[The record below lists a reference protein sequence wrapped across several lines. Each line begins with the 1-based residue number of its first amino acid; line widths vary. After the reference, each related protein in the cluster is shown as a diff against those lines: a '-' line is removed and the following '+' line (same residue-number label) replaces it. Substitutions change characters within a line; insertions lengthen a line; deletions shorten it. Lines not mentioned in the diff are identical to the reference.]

1 MNFSVLVKISRN
13 ELSFWQQNDTSP
25 YEPLAMK
32 EGNIVPLFF
41 YINGSDFMM
50 GNIARD
56 RSNSNDPN
64 AYCDYFN
71 LITDP
76 SKYFTIHGDSKPAKQ
91 LIYYGIENYLSHFIK
106 TVLYKNDSIEAYRQ
120 NFCLRF
126 WFDSDIEEKERK
138 LIETIFKEAGYDNA
152 IRIDYYP
159 SLFKSFSS
167 KNLLS
172 NGSPLILLN
181 SIANCLYINYFNFPQ
196 PGLISFKKLEGQGSD
211 PRVKI
216 LATLILEDIKASSKI
231 RFEKDEELSYIIPSI
246 VRFLKNPGFIIE
258 DEVTFTSGKK
268 FYFKVRLN
276 DIESR
281 LTYDQGFSKIDS
293 VIREIITENNIDS
306 KLLNIFI
313 IGDQINT
320 PYLIG
325 KLINKYSDSKV
336 LGIENSFIDSALGF
350 LFNQIVDS
358 GYKFQSKPIVT
369 AAPPTPMPPK
379 ATAPPTMPQKP
390 MGITPPRSTAPPPM
404 PPKVTAPPPMPPKVS
419 APPPLP
425 PKVSAPPPM
434 PPKVS
439 VPLPPPINKNVPP
452 PPPPPVKKSVP
463 PPPPIKKSVPPPI
476 PKKNNSSLLGNN
488 AELEMLI
495 SSGQILA
502 AIKYLKDKRN
512 IGLKEGK
519 ELIENYLK
527 NIKK

>member
-13 ELSFWQQNDTSP
+13 DLSFWQQNDTSP

-32 EGNIVPLFF
+32 EGNVIPLFF
-41 YINGSDFMM
+41 YINGSDFIM

-64 AYCDYFN
+64 AYCDYFS

-181 SIANCLYINYFNFPQ
+181 SVANCLYINYFNFPQ

-216 LATLILEDIKASSKI
+216 LATLILEDIKKSSKI
-231 RFEKDEELSYIIPSI
+231 RFEKDEELAYIIPSI

-293 VIREIITENNIDS
+293 VIKEIVEENKINA
-306 KLLNIFI
+306 KLLHIFI

-358 GYKFQSKPIVT
+358 GYKFQTKPIVT
-369 AAPPTPMPPK
+369 AAPITLPRPTAPTPIPPRSTAPPPMPQRPMAITPPRSTAPLPMPPK
-379 ATAPPTMPQKP
+379 VTAPPPL
-390 MGITPPRSTAPPPM
+390 PPRSTAPPPM
-404 PPKVTAPPPMPPKVS
+404 PPKV
-419 APPPLP
+419 
-425 PKVSAPPPM
+425 
-434 PPKVS
+434 S
-439 VPLPPPINKNVPP
+439 VPIPSPINKSVPP
-452 PPPPPVKKSVP
+452 PPPIKKSAPPP
-463 PPPPIKKSVPPPI
+463 PPPPIKKSVPPPPPPNKKSVPPPPI
-476 PKKNNSSLLGNN
+476 PKNK
-488 AELEMLI
+488 
-495 SSGQILA
+495 
-502 AIKYLKDKRN
+502 
-512 IGLKEGK
+512 
-519 ELIENYLK
+519 
-527 NIKK
+527 